1 MTTPPDPAAPRARP
15 GPPPGA
21 PGLATATV
29 DDHGVLTGWSEG
41 ARRLLGY
48 RAEEVVGRPAAELRA
63 EPTAGSS
70 GGEPTARDG
79 TETAAG
85 DSGRG
90 TAPGTAEDTGRGAT
104 SGTAEDTAEDTDR
117 GTADDTGRHTARDTD
132 ATAGPCLAHGPR
144 WSGRIALCHRD
155 GHALEVE
162 LLAHRG
168 PRDDNGPAGWLL
180 VSAAPREPREPVT
193 PADHAFAQC
202 PCVLALFDTELR
214 LARANAD
221 MQAATARTEEQ
232 MRGLRLTELVGHG
245 ESDRV
250 ERAMRQV
257 LESGERLELETH
269 LRGPG
274 ERHEHAWSV
283 SLAPLANPNGG
294 LRGVCFAAR
303 DTTAEQEAR
312 QRLQLLNEAGARL
325 GSHLDLDRIAQE
337 LAAVAVPRLADFAS
351 VDLLTFLHE
360 GDEPPEGPLR
370 EPVTLRRAAHRSVLD
385 GAPEALADVGDLATH
400 PEHSPTAACLLKGR
414 AARHQVTPSLLAS
427 WETKD
432 PGRAA
437 RIRAHGV
444 HSVIV
449 TPMRARGVTLG
460 TALFARHRTPAPFT
474 DDDTLLAEELTAR
487 AAVCV
492 DNTRRYLRER
502 RTAETLQRSLLP
514 QRLPELTAL
523 EIASRYLPSGAW
535 AGVGGDW
542 FDAIQLSGARA
553 AVVVGDVVGR
563 GIQAAA
569 TMGRLRTA
577 VRTLADIDLPP
588 GELLTHL
595 DDMVTRLYSDE
606 KTERFWSFS
615 ATCLYVVYDPV
626 SRRCS
631 IAAAGHPAPLVISP
645 EGTADV
651 LGPPIGPPLGLGE
664 LPFEIMETELPEGS
678 LLALY
683 TNGLINGR
691 DRENGD
697 GLETLRDVLSRPAP
711 SLDALCDDVLRA
723 LPPAHTDDDIALLLA
738 RTRALHSDRV
748 ATWDVPADAPAVA
761 EARRSTTEQ
770 LIDWGLEE
778 TVFTT
783 ELIVSELVTNA
794 IRYGRPP
801 IRLRLIRDHD
811 RDLICEVSD
820 ASSTAPHMRRARVFD
835 EGGRGLMLVA
845 QMATRWGTRQSTD
858 GKTIWVEQDV
868 STDSAGS
875 TS

>member
-1 MTTPPDPAAPRARP
+1 MTPPDPTAPGVRP
-15 GPPPGA
+15 DPPPGA
-21 PGLATATV
+21 LGLATATV

-63 EPTAGSS
+63 EPTAGGS
-70 GGEPTARDG
+70 GG
-79 TETAAG
+79 ETAAG
-85 DSGRG
+85 DSGGG
-90 TAPGTAEDTGRGAT
+90 TAPGSGEDTGRGTAEDTGRG
-104 SGTAEDTAEDTDR
+104 TA
-117 GTADDTGRHTARDTD
+117 GDTD
-132 ATAGPCLAHGPR
+132 AAAGPCLAHGPR

-155 GHALEVE
+155 GHSLEVE

-168 PRDDNGPAGWLL
+168 PRDDGPAGWLL

-214 LARANAD
+214 LARANVD
-221 MQAATARTEEQ
+221 MEAATDRTEEQ

-269 LRGPG
+269 LRRPG

-283 SLAPLANPNGG
+283 SLAPLANNRTGG

-460 TALFARHRTPAPFT
+460 AAFFARHRTPAPFT

-577 VRTLADIDLPP
+577 VRALADIDLPP

-606 KTERFWSFS
+606 ETERFWSFG

-711 SLDALCDDVLRA
+711 SLDALCDDVLRV

-748 ATWDVPADAPAVA
+748 ATWDVPAEAPAVT

-801 IRLRLIRDHD
+801 IRLRLIRD

-868 STDSAGS
+868 STGSEGSTSSAGS

>member
-1 MTTPPDPAAPRARP
+1 
-15 GPPPGA
+15 
-21 PGLATATV
+21 
-29 DDHGVLTGWSEG
+29 GWSEG

-63 EPTAGSS
+63 ETAAGGGS
-70 GGEPTARDG
+70 G
-79 TETAAG
+79 ETAAVDGGGDTGRGTAG

-90 TAPGTAEDTGRGAT
+90 TAGD
-104 SGTAEDTAEDTDR
+104 SGE
-117 GTADDTGRHTARDTD
+117 G
-132 ATAGPCLAHGPR
+132 AGPCLAHGPR

-155 GHALEVE
+155 GHPLEVE
-162 LLAHRG
+162 LLAHRD
-168 PRDDNGPAGWLL
+168 PLDDGPAGWLL
-180 VSAAPREPREPVT
+180 VSAAPQEPLAQEPGV
-193 PADHAFAQC
+193 PADHVFAQC

-214 LARANAD
+214 LARANAY
-221 MQAATARTEEQ
+221 MQAATARSEEQ

-250 ERAMRQV
+250 EWAMRRV
-257 LESGERLELETH
+257 LERGERLELETH
-269 LRGPG
+269 LREPG
-274 ERHEHAWSV
+274 DRQEHAWSV
-283 SLAPLANPNGG
+283 SLAPLANRTGG
-294 LRGVCFAAR
+294 LRGVCLAAR

-370 EPVTLRRAAHRSVLD
+370 EPVTLRRAAHRSILD
-385 GAPEALADVGDLATH
+385 GAPEALADVGGLATH
-400 PEHSPTAACLLKGR
+400 PAHSPTAACLLKGR

-437 RIRAHGV
+437 RIREHGV

-460 TALFARHRTPAPFT
+460 TALFARHRTPVPFT

-492 DNTRRYLRER
+492 DNARRYLRER

-606 KTERFWSFS
+606 KPEHFWSFG

-631 IAAAGHPAPLVISP
+631 IAAAGHPAPLV
-645 EGTADV
+645 
-651 LGPPIGPPLGLGE
+651 
-664 LPFEIMETELPEGS
+664 
-678 LLALY
+678 
-683 TNGLINGR
+683 
-691 DRENGD
+691 
-697 GLETLRDVLSRPAP
+697 
-711 SLDALCDDVLRA
+711 
-723 LPPAHTDDDIALLLA
+723 
-738 RTRALHSDRV
+738 
-748 ATWDVPADAPAVA
+748 
-761 EARRSTTEQ
+761 
-770 LIDWGLEE
+770 
-778 TVFTT
+778 
-783 ELIVSELVTNA
+783 
-794 IRYGRPP
+794 
-801 IRLRLIRDHD
+801 
-811 RDLICEVSD
+811 
-820 ASSTAPHMRRARVFD
+820 
-835 EGGRGLMLVA
+835 
-845 QMATRWGTRQSTD
+845 
-858 GKTIWVEQDV
+858 
-868 STDSAGS
+868 
-875 TS
+875 

>member
-1 MTTPPDPAAPRARP
+1 MMTPPDPTARP
-15 GPPPGA
+15 VRPDPPPGA

-63 EPTAGSS
+63 EPAAGESA
-70 GGEPTARDG
+70 EPTAGDSTETAAG
-79 TETAAG
+79 DSTETAAG
-85 DSGRG
+85 DSGGDTARDSRG
-90 TAPGTAEDTGRGAT
+90 DTS
-104 SGTAEDTAEDTDR
+104 SGTA
-117 GTADDTGRHTARDTD
+117 GDTGEG
-132 ATAGPCLAHGPR
+132 AGPCLAHGPR
-144 WSGRIALCHRD
+144 WSGRIALRHRD
-155 GHALEVE
+155 GHRLEVE

-168 PRDDNGPAGWLL
+168 PLGDGPAGWLL
-180 VSAAPREPREPVT
+180 VSAAPREPQEPVT

-214 LARANAD
+214 LARANVD
-221 MQAATARTEEQ
+221 MQAATARSEEQ

-283 SLAPLANPNGG
+283 SLAPLANRTGG

-337 LAAVAVPRLADFAS
+337 LAEVAVPRLADFAS

-370 EPVTLRRAAHRSVLD
+370 APVTLRRAAHRSILD
-385 GAPEALADVGDLATH
+385 GAPEALADVGGLATH

-427 WETKD
+427 WEAKD

-437 RIRAHGV
+437 RIREHGV

-449 TPMRARGVTLG
+449 TPMRARGVILG

-502 RTAETLQRSLLP
+502 GTAEALQRSLLP

-523 EIASRYLPSGAW
+523 EMASRYLPSGAW

-563 GIQAAA
+563 GIHAAA

-606 KTERFWSFS
+606 KPERLWAFG

-691 DRENGD
+691 EREIGD

-723 LPPAHTDDDIALLLA
+723 LPPAHPEDDIALLLA

-748 ATWDVPADAPAVA
+748 ATWDIPADAPAVA
-761 EARRSTTEQ
+761 GARRSTTEQ

-801 IRLRLIRDHD
+801 IRLRLIRD

-868 STDSAGS
+868 STG
-875 TS
+875 